1 MRVRVATNEPLTR
14 LKFCQPDRPEHAGTK
29 SMDRLQFIMPVRIV
43 TEAGQ
48 PVTEIYG
55 VEEALT
61 FLQNW
66 PGAPES
72 PIYQRALNS
81 CFAATIDQETADD
94 ARKALM
100 ALARV
105 CGILARDMS
114 VPVGALEPERR
125 PDQPNA

>member
-1 MRVRVATNEPLTR
+1 
-14 LKFCQPDRPEHAGTK
+14 
-29 SMDRLQFIMPVRIV
+29 MDKLQFIMPVRIV
-43 TEAGQ
+43 TDAGQ

-81 CFAATIDQETADD
+81 CFAATIDQESADD
-94 ARKALM
+94 ARKVLIV
-100 ALARV
+100 LARV

-114 VPVGALEPERR
+114 VPVGVLEPERR
-125 PDQPNA
+125 PGQPTA

>member
-1 MRVRVATNEPLTR
+1 
-14 LKFCQPDRPEHAGTK
+14 
-29 SMDRLQFIMPVRIV
+29 MDRLQFIMPVRIV
-43 TEAGQ
+43 TDAGR

-72 PIYQRALNS
+72 PIFQNALNS
-81 CFAATIDQETADD
+81 CFAATIDQESADE
-94 ARKALM
+94 ARRALI

-114 VPVGALEPERR
+114 APIGVLESEKR
-125 PDQPNA
+125 PGQPKP

>member
-1 MRVRVATNEPLTR
+1 
-14 LKFCQPDRPEHAGTK
+14 
-29 SMDRLQFIMPVRIV
+29 MDKLQFIMPVRIV

-66 PGAPES
+66 SGAPES
-72 PIYQRALNS
+72 PVYQNAWDS
-81 CFAATIDQETADD
+81 CFAATIDQGSADD
-94 ARKALM
+94 ARRALM

-105 CGILARDMS
+105 SGILARDMS
-114 VPVGALEPERR
+114 VPAGVLESEKR
-125 PDQPNA
+125 PDWPTA

>member
-1 MRVRVATNEPLTR
+1 MSRLRVWNLPIKAGLEY
-14 LKFCQPDRPEHAGTK
+14 AGTM
-29 SMDRLQFIMPVRIV
+29 SMDRLQFIMPVRVV
-43 TEAGQ
+43 TEAGR

-66 PGAPES
+66 LGAPES

-81 CFAATIDQETADD
+81 CFAATIDEESADD

-105 CGILARDMS
+105 SGILARDMS
-114 VPVGALEPERR
+114 VPAGVVDPEKRPEP
-125 PDQPNA
+125 PAA